1 MMREELREQDR
12 RQKWHTQLAIAEDLS
27 QLTSCEYREDV
38 LQHMEE
44 MEVRLLEARQL
55 IMSMLTTL
63 FSAKQCLMLPQSI
76 SRQKL
81 NGSCVHTS
89 LTS

>member
-1 MMREELREQDR
+1 MAYHRNRCESYFVESHEDQERMIREELREQDR

-44 MEVRLLEARQL
+44 MEVRLLEAR
-55 IMSMLTTL
+55 
-63 FSAKQCLMLPQSI
+63 
-76 SRQKL
+76 
-81 NGSCVHTS
+81 
-89 LTS
+89 